1 MNNNNGNKGKES
13 DIITKKGFL
22 ISLPGKKKE
31 IEVLIPYSDSKT
43 SATLHDGEVI
53 LSESYEAEGTKI
65 RVMADEALYARLRQY
80 IIE

>member
-1 MNNNNGNKGKES
+1 MDKEA
-13 DIITKKGFL
+13 KYWRCEYENLRRK
-22 ISLPGKKKE
+22 KKKE